1 MGGTVR
7 RRFFRRGPVEILLA
21 AEALALL
28 VFFRVCLVVVPVYWI
43 IRTITRGPAV
53 ELPDD
58 EAPEQDDARHPAE
71 ALTVETAR
79 RVRWAVEAVA
89 RHLPIA
95 FVCFSADAGRLHHAA
110 AARGVEHDG
119 LRRGAIAR
127 EQTDGAHLAD
137 GGRQGG
143 AGRRGFRAVH
153 SGGAMGVKNR
163 EQGIGNSKH
172 QVRGKS
178 GGGQADLAC
187 CRRSPAWAAAS
198 ASTRWW
204 MVKRASS
211 RRSLTPVLS

>member
-58 EAPEQDDARHPAE
+58 EAPEQDDAQHAAE

-95 FVCFSADAGRLHHAA
+95 FVCFPQTLAGYTMLRR
-110 AARGVEHDG
+110 RGVSS
-119 LRRGAIAR
+119 
-127 EQTDGAHLAD
+127 TM
-137 GGRQGG
+137 
-143 AGRRGFRAVH
+143 VY
-153 SGGAMGVKNR
+153 GV
-163 EQGIGNSKH
+163 
-172 QVRGKS
+172 
-178 GGGQADLAC
+178 A
-187 CRRSPAWAAAS
+187 RSPVNKLTAHTWLMVGDKVVLGGEGS
-198 ASTRWW
+198 AQF
-204 MVKRASS
+204 
-211 RRSLTPVLS
+211 TPVERWG